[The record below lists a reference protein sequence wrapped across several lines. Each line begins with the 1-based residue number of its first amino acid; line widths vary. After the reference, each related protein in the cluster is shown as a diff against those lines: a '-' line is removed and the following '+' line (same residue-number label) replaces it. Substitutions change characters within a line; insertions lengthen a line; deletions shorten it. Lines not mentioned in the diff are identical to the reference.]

1 MRKEVGIMEV
11 TKEQIAS
18 DIVRN
23 LSEALARLLTGSAYQ
38 ESTCDIRISIEKKL
52 QKWIMKL

>member
-1 MRKEVGIMEV
+1 MEV

-23 LSEALARLLTGSAYQ
+23 LSEALAKLYKADVDGYSVNGFGLRVG
-38 ESTCDIRISIEKKL
+38 IEKKL
-52 QKWIMKL
+52 QKWTEKL

>member
-1 MRKEVGIMEV
+1 MEA
-11 TKEQIAS
+11 TKEQIAA

-23 LSEALARLLTGSAYQ
+23 LSESLSMLLTGAAYQ

-52 QKWIMKL
+52 RKWIERL

>member
-1 MRKEVGIMEV
+1 MEV

-23 LSEALARLLTGSAYQ
+23 LSVALGELYKASVDSYSDNGVGLRVG
-38 ESTCDIRISIEKKL
+38 IEKKL
-52 QKWIMKL
+52 QKWTEEL